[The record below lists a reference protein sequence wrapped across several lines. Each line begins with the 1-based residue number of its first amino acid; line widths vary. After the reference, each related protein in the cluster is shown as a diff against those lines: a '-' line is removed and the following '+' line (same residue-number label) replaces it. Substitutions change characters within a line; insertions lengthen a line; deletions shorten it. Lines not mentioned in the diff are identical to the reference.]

1 MHHMLLGQ
9 LLLNLGLITERQLKD
24 ALDQQRR
31 RMPRKLLGEVMVEM
45 GILNE
50 AGLRGILT
58 AQQRKVD
65 ATKAKSKSGPTEDL
79 KLRLTGATL
88 SEYLLVARELGAS
101 DLHLSAGQRP
111 TLRLHGS
118 LRELPID
125 PLPAPACAALLDS
138 VLTPA
143 ESERLER
150 QRSLDLAYHDSK
162 AGRFR
167 VHLFHHSSGI
177 SGVIRAVADAAWEFD
192 ALGLPPQVADVC
204 RFDQGLV
211 LVTGAVGSGKSTTLA
226 AVLQRIN
233 RSRKVHVITIE
244 DPIEVVHASD
254 KALFSQREVGT
265 HTRDFSSALRAALRE
280 DPDVIVVGEMRD
292 LETTSIALA
301 AAETGHL
308 VFATMHTSSADRTI
322 HRILDQFPGHQRE
335 HARAVLANV
344 LKCIVCQQLVPT
356 LDGKERVL
364 AAEVMNV
371 TSAVTNLIRD
381 DRMHQIPQAMQLGR
395 REGMTLMDDSLQQLV
410 RAKRIA
416 LDEALDRCTEPERF
430 LQPAGGGSRA

>member
-1 MHHMLLGQ
+1 MHHTLLGQ
-9 LLLNLGLITERQLKD
+9 LLIKLGLITERQLKE
-24 ALDQQRR
+24 ALDMQRR

-45 GILNE
+45 GMLNE

-65 ATKAKSKSGPTEDL
+65 ATKSKAKSAPTDDL
-79 KLRLTGATL
+79 QQRLTGATL
-88 SEYLLVARELGAS
+88 AEFLLVARELGAS
-101 DLHLSAGQRP
+101 DLHFSAGQRP
-111 TLRLHGS
+111 TLRLHGT
-118 LRELPID
+118 LRELPIE
-125 PLPAPACAALLDS
+125 PLARGVCDALLES

-143 ESERLER
+143 EAERLER
-150 QRSLDLAYHDSK
+150 KRSIDLAYHDSK

-167 VHLFHHSSGI
+167 VHLFHHSGGL
-177 SGVIRAVADAAWEFD
+177 SGVIRAVAENAWEFD
-192 ALGLPPQVADVC
+192 ALGLPAQVANVC
-204 RFDQGLV
+204 RYDQGLV
-211 LVTGAVGSGKSTTLA
+211 LVTGAVGSGKSTTLGA
-226 AVLQRIN
+226 LLQRIN
-233 RSRKVHVITIE
+233 RSRKVHVVTIE
-244 DPIEVVHASD
+244 DPVEVVHASD

-356 LDGKERVL
+356 VDGKERVL
-364 AAEVMNV
+364 ASEVMQV
-371 TSAVTNLIRD
+371 TPAIANLIRD
-381 DRMHQIPQAMQLGR
+381 DRMHQIAQAMQLGR
-395 REGMTLMDDSLQQLV
+395 KEGMTLMDDSLHALV
-410 RAKRIA
+410 RAKRIG
-416 LDEALDRCTEPERF
+416 LDQALDRCTEPERF
-430 LQPAGGGSRA
+430 LQPAGGS